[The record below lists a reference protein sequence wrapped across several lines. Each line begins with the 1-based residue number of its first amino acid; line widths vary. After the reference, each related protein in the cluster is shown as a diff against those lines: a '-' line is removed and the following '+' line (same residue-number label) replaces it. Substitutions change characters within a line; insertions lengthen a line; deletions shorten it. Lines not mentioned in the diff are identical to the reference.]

1 MTYAPGAP
9 LTLKCVTG
17 AAGCLGLDHAAQSET
32 QVRGHFFDADGRGS
46 DHLVDLQAGY
56 EQTITGAPI
65 STDA

>member
-1 MTYAPGAP
+1 
-9 LTLKCVTG
+9 
-17 AAGCLGLDHAAQSET
+17 LGLDHAAQSET